1 MANAAALFVQLF
13 EERQHIQGQREQP
26 WYPEERRVNVPESTI
41 QLLLFI
47 SMKKDPLQSCL

>member
-13 EERQHIQGQREQP
+13 EERQHIQGQCEQP